1 MKLISQIFFQLIMT
15 GLVMS
20 VILSFVASAV
30 VQNTT
35 F

>member
-1 MKLISQIFFQLIMT
+1 MKIISQICFQLFMT
-15 GLVMS
+15 ALVIS

-30 VQNTT
+30 VQNTG